1 MKKLLLLV
9 LALMLGLSFA
19 RAQEETPAFAPTDS
33 TVLVACFS
41 ATGNTWPLAAYA
53 AEYLNADL
61 FRIEPE
67 VPYTD
72 ADLNYSD
79 SGCRANR
86 EMSDET
92 CRPALAATVENMEQ
106 YDTVV
111 LAFPKMEQGYI
122 CV

>member
-1 MKKLLLLV
+1 MKKLLPLV
-9 LALMLGLSFA
+9 FALMLGLSFA

-79 SGCRANR
+79 SGCRSQSGNERRNLPPGPGRHGR
-86 EMSDET
+86 EHGT
-92 CRPALAATVENMEQ
+92 
-106 YDTVV
+106 
-111 LAFPKMEQGYI
+111 I
-122 CV
+122 

>member
-1 MKKLLLLV
+1 MKRLLLLA

-19 RAQEETPAFAPTDS
+19 RAQEETPAFVPTDS

-72 ADLNYSD
+72 ADLNYSRQRLPRQP
-79 SGCRANR
+79 GNERRNQPPGPGRHGR
-86 EMSDET
+86 EHGT
-92 CRPALAATVENMEQ
+92 
-106 YDTVV
+106 
-111 LAFPKMEQGYI
+111 I
-122 CV
+122 